1 MPKGEGIRETDITQ
15 LASDIQRMTTK
26 GVAHLESDVY
36 EELQHIPMLD
46 KNKLD
51 LQHKSYRP
59 KIWSSDPQLPED
71 LVPVAQQQRRLNESM
86 LNKHVEIPLSSGV
99 GGKTS
104 IKNLISNQIDRMPTE
119 KVSLIFEINDL
130 IDQQDKIRRI
140 SKEQE
145 RVKKFKEYTSPLR
158 ATKSVQIMPVKSVRS
173 APVLKPLASNMI
185 GKLLDQRVDRVSV
198 VHALERTYREYS
210 SFFAKQ
216 GEAASQYID
225 QTAPSIQNTN
235 MPHIFTQNTDSSQAG
250 DEQGLQV
257 CELNDLARLE
267 FDIVYN
273 QVNKYTPSPERK
285 VIDNDHWHISGG
297 YSTCRD
303 ELGKG
308 DRSNRIKAPQRSR
321 QVDDRQLVNQT
332 SHRKCASKESLV
344 NHWSGIIDQ
353 KNKSV
358 IEKSTHS
365 NLRFRP
371 TVHHACDIQNQLLKK
386 STPRYLLSKSSGLRI
401 NKGLND
407 STTRDLHS
415 YRLDSRSMRVINTSD
430 AYRGDHKPRS
440 KGIRELI
447 IKKLSM
453 AQN

>member
-1 MPKGEGIRETDITQ
+1 MEMLSEYSCLNNDLLPKGEGIRETDITQ

-26 GVAHLESDVY
+26 GVAHLKSDVY
-36 EELQHIPMLD
+36 EELQHIPTLD
-46 KNKLD
+46 KNKLN

-59 KIWSSDPQLPED
+59 KIEISDPHLPED

-86 LNKHVEIPLSSGV
+86 LNKHIEIPLSSDV

-173 APVLKPLASNMI
+173 APVLKPLALNMI
-185 GKLLDQRVDRVSV
+185 SKLLDQRVDRVSV
-198 VHALERTYREYS
+198 VHALDRTYREYS
-210 SFFAKQ
+210 SSFTKQ
-216 GEAASQYID
+216 GEAASHYID
-225 QTAPSIQNTN
+225 QTAPSLQNTN

-257 CELNDLARLE
+257 RELNDLVRLE

-273 QVNKYTPSPERK
+273 QVNKYTPRREKK
-285 VIDNDHWHISGG
+285 VIDNDDWHISGG

-308 DRSNRIKAPQRSR
+308 YRSNWIKAPLRSR
-321 QVDDRQLVNQT
+321 QVDDRQIVNQT
-332 SHRKCASKESLV
+332 SHRILV
-344 NHWSGIIDQ
+344 
-353 KNKSV
+353 
-358 IEKSTHS
+358 
-365 NLRFRP
+365 
-371 TVHHACDIQNQLLKK
+371 
-386 STPRYLLSKSSGLRI
+386 
-401 NKGLND
+401 
-407 STTRDLHS
+407 
-415 YRLDSRSMRVINTSD
+415 
-430 AYRGDHKPRS
+430 
-440 KGIRELI
+440 
-447 IKKLSM
+447 
-453 AQN
+453 